1 MNNLNDDGNPTQPRE
16 NKVGA
21 NLNTAGVL
29 PLQQIFIFI
38 FLTEKYVPK
47 NMDFVAKTLLGRIWS
62 IPSSVLVIPS

>member
-29 PLQQIFIFI
+29 PLQQIFIF
-38 FLTEKYVPK
+38 LTEKYVPK
-47 NMDFVAKTLLGRIWS
+47 NMDFVAETLLG
-62 IPSSVLVIPS
+62 